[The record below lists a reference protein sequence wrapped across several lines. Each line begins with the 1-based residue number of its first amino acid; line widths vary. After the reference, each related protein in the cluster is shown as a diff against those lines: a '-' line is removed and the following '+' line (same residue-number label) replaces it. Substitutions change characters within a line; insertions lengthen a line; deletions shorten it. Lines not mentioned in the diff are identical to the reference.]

1 MPRPRKKGLDYF
13 PLDVDFFSD
22 QKIKILKARFGADGI
37 SCYLYLLCE
46 IYKNGYYLDAGEDLY
61 YVMSEDLKMDVNKVK
76 QVLKFLLERSL
87 FDNKLFQSDTILTS
101 AGIQKRFQLAVKE
114 RAKKTPIEIPED
126 LWLLKKEETE
136 PFIKVAHEDGFS
148 RNNEGFSGKNSSNSR
163 KNDIKK
169 SKEKKSKGNINQ
181 SESADAEKTTKK
193 KVLQH
198 YPEDE
203 ELAAVF
209 ADFMEM
215 RKKIRKPMTAR
226 AITLLKNKLH
236 DLASVN
242 GVFDR
247 NMAIAILNQ
256 SIMNSWQSVFPLK
269 DDQFNRPHT
278 QHKQNNFH
286 NFDQRH
292 YDYADLEAKL
302 MGRRRSQ

>member
-46 IYKNGYYLDAGEDLY
+46 IYKNGFFVDAGEDLY

-87 FDNKLFQSDTILTS
+87 FDNTLFQSDTILTS
-101 AGIQKRFQLAVKE
+101 AGIQRRFQLAVKE
-114 RAKKTPIEIPED
+114 RAKKTPIEIPSG
-126 LWLLKKEETE
+126 LWLLEKNDTE
-136 PFIKVAHEDGFS
+136 PFIKCAHNEGFS
-148 RNNEGFSGKNSSNSR
+148 QNNEGFSWKNADNSR

-181 SESADAEKTTKK
+181 NEAACAESTPKK

-215 RKKIRKPMTAR
+215 RKKIRKPMTER
-226 AITLLKNKLH
+226 AITLVKNKLNK
-236 DLASVN
+236 LATAN
-242 GVFDR
+242 GIFDR
-247 NMAIAILNQ
+247 KLAIEILNQ
-256 SIMNSWQSVFPLK
+256 SIMNSWQGVFPLK
-269 DDQFNRPHT
+269 EDYSRAAPV
-278 QHKQNNFH
+278 KQKPNSFH
-286 NFDQRH
+286 NFEQRS
-292 YDYADLEAKL
+292 YDYDDIE
-302 MGRRRSQ
+302 RRRTGRAQR

>member
-22 QKIKILKARFGADGI
+22 QKVKILKARFGADGI

-46 IYKNGYYLDAGEDLY
+46 IYKNGFYLDAGEDLY

-87 FDNKLFQSDTILTS
+87 LDNTLFQSDTILTS

-114 RAKKTPIEIPED
+114 RAKKTPIEIPQG
-126 LWLLKKEETE
+126 LWLLEKRDTE
-136 PFIKVAHEDGFS
+136 PFIKVGHEEGFS
-148 RNNEGFSGKNSSNSR
+148 QNNEGFSGKNVDNSR
-163 KNDIKK
+163 KNDTKK

-181 SESADAEKTTKK
+181 NKSAGAEQPPKK

-209 ADFMEM
+209 ADYMEM
-215 RKKIRKPMTAR
+215 RKKIRKPMTER
-226 AITLLKNKLH
+226 AITLVKNKLNK
-236 DLASVN
+236 LASVN
-242 GVFDR
+242 GFFDR
-247 NMAIAILNQ
+247 NLAISILNQ
-256 SIMNSWQSVFPLK
+256 SIMNSWQGVFPLK
-269 DDQFNRPHT
+269 EDYKSSDPKPQTSN
-278 QHKQNNFH
+278 KFH
-286 NFDQRH
+286 NFEQRS
-292 YDYADLEAKL
+292 YDYAELEKRLTA
-302 MGRRRSQ
+302 RRQQ